1 MFCSHSLF
9 FFRAT
14 SIACPPASAKEL
26 VLVLVS
32 VAVFHDDTLTALNWT
47 GMAVTVLGLA
57 AYRFA
62 RTDAHSSGN
71 HNRQQRAGRRKAT
84 GSGGKRLKMRGLRYT
99 TMDDEYAPAARG

>member
-1 MFCSHSLF
+1 M
-9 FFRAT
+9 
-14 SIACPPASAKEL
+14 
-26 VLVLVS
+26 LVS

-99 TMDDEYAPAARG
+99 TMDDEYAPAASG